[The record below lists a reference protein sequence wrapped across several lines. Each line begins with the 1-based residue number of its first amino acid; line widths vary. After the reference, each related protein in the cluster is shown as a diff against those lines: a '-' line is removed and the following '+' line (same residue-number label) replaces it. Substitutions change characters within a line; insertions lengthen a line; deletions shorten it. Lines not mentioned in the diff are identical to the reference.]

1 MLRFRKDERGFTLIE
16 LMIVV
21 AIIGILA
28 AIAIPLY
35 SNLTNRAKQSADEG
49 TKGAM
54 NSASV
59 IYYGEFTVTP
69 PDLAT
74 LVGRVTP
81 TPAWKYYGSVG
92 YDGTVVA
99 VGAT

>member
-1 MLRFRKDERGFTLIE
+1 MLRFRKNERGFTLIE

-49 TKGAM
+49 TKGAI

-59 IYYGEFTVTP
+59 IYYGEFTSTP
-69 PDLAT
+69 PDSAS
-74 LVGRVTP
+74 LVARVTP
-81 TPAWKYYGSVG
+81 TPSWKYYTTYG
-92 YDGTVVA
+92 YDGTVWS
-99 VGAT
+99 VGP

>member
-1 MLRFRKDERGFTLIE
+1 MLRFRRDERGFTLIE

-35 SNLTNRAKQSADEG
+35 SNLTNRAKQAADDG
-49 TKGAM
+49 TRGAV

-59 IYYGEFTVTP
+59 IYYGEYTMTP
-69 PDLAT
+69 DSLDT
-74 LVGRVTP
+74 LTSRVTP
-81 TPAWKYYGSVG
+81 LPAWKYYTTFN
-92 YDGTVVA
+92 YDGTVMYH
-99 VGAT
+99 